1 MIYEINR
8 NKPVLTVCGV
18 KFRGKIYIMITRPP
32 SRHMAPNQTP
42 NPRATEVATRTLQ
55 TSGQHLGL
63 RPGGRHRPPRAQI
76 KRQLLT
82 ASPPRPGTR
91 NQLECPARGPAPAL
105 RCEAGQ
111 CAKRQRAHTGQRPVR
126 SGTEG
131 VRRSPARPRKRLP
144 GGRLHLTFRTVV
156 APQPE
161 NPEPTHGH
169 TLFKA
174 RGPP

>member
-1 MIYEINR
+1 MWD
-8 NKPVLTVCGV
+8 
-18 KFRGKIYIMITRPP
+18 
-32 SRHMAPNQTP
+32 
-42 NPRATEVATRTLQ
+42 TEVATRTLQ
-55 TSGQHLGL
+55 TSGQHLDL

-76 KRQLLT
+76 KRQPLT

-105 RCEAGQ
+105 GREAGQ

-131 VRRSPARPRKRLP
+131 VRRSPARPRKRLS
-144 GGRLHLTFRTVV
+144 GGWLHLMLRRVV

-169 TLFKA
+169 TLLRPVA
-174 RGPP
+174 LPREPRLGPRGRHTWCDVTHSAGRHRLPSHPLHALHFSEPGTG